1 MGALGDPFGMPLDS
15 FGAPLGLLG
24 TSLGTLALFR
34 KSDTHFPA
42 KCAEIV
48 VLSTLFGLPEVLS
61 YSEPF
66 EALEPFEAFE
76 PFEQETE
83 SGRAEQTLGTPR
95 RKPG

>member
-1 MGALGDPFGMPLDS
+1 MPLDS

-61 YSEPF
+61 YSQAFEAFEAFEPF
-66 EALEPFEAFE
+66 EPFE

>member
-1 MGALGDPFGMPLDS
+1 MPLDS

-34 KSDTHFPA
+34 KSDPHFPA

-61 YSEPF
+61 YFEPF
-66 EALEPFEAFE
+66 EPFEAFE
-76 PFEQETE
+76 AFEPFEPFEAFEQETE